1 MKISWPQAAAWRM
14 RQHFLDRRAPSTSLL
29 KVASRLCGLHAQLLS
44 SAELSAWARITNLD
58 RSAVRRALWDDRS
71 LVKTWA
77 MRGTLH
83 LLPASEYALWSA
95 ALATSPRYLR
105 EHQWKKHFGLSL
117 DDLERLNETAGTVLE
132 GRLLTRDALAAAV
145 AAALGDAPFAAK
157 IAASSWGTVL
167 KPAAFTGRLCF
178 GPNAGS
184 RVQFTN
190 PKTWLAAS
198 APAVDPVTAT
208 REVTRRFLRAYAPA
222 TYHDL
227 ARWWAGTMATIRR
240 WIEALGDEVRSIDV
254 DGTQAWMLGSD
265 ARAIRRVVPSRS
277 VRLLPAFDPYVV
289 GASYHAERLM
299 PGPFRKQVFRQQGW
313 ISPVLLVG
321 GRMEGVWRHE
331 FVRSQLRVVIEPF
344 VRQPT
349 WVKRAASDEAEK
361 LAAFLGGSAHVRW
374 RG

>member
-1 MKISWPQAAAWRM
+1 M
-14 RQHFLDRRAPSTSLL
+14 
-29 KVASRLCGLHAQLLS
+29 
-44 SAELSAWARITNLD
+44 ENLD
-58 RSAVRRALWDDRS
+58 RNAVRRALWVDRT

-83 LLPASEYALWSA
+83 LLPAREYPLWSA

-105 EHQWKKHFGLSL
+105 PRQWKKHFGLTL
-117 DDLERLNETAGTVLE
+117 DDLERLSEAAAVVLE
-132 GRLLTRDALAAAV
+132 GRLLTRDALAAEV

-178 GPNAGS
+178 GPNEGP

-190 PKTWLAAS
+190 PKTWLALS
-198 APAVDPVTAT
+198 ATPIDSAAAT

-222 TYHDL
+222 TRHDL
-227 ARWWAGTMATIRR
+227 ARWWAGTMATIRQ
-240 WIEALGDEVRSIDV
+240 WIEALGDEVCSIAVGGTEALMLASDV
-254 DGTQAWMLGSD
+254 RA
-265 ARAIRRVVPSRS
+265 ARVIPPSRV

-299 PGPFRKQVFRQQGW
+299 PGPYRNRIFRPQGW

-321 GRMEGVWRHE
+321 GRLEGVWRHD
-331 FVRSQLRVVIEPF
+331 VVGKRVRVVIEPF
-344 VRQPT
+344 VRQPA
-349 WVKRAASDEAEK
+349 WVKRAARDEAEK
-361 LAAFLGGSAHVRW
+361 LAVFLGGSAQFSW